1 MEGSVLFYYRNCY
14 VAVVKLTFA
23 VRLGSCVL
31 FFMCKHFKSQQH
43 IIYILFIAAS
53 IFNFQSMAKIT
64 RLSTLFCGK
73 WSLSNNMLVNHV
85 HFELLLIRIQPLHSF
100 TLLTTDLCF

>member
-1 MEGSVLFYYRNCY
+1 VERSVLFYYHNCY
-14 VAVVKLTFA
+14 VAVVNLTFA
-23 VRLGSCVL
+23 VPLGSSVL
-31 FFMCKHFKSQQH
+31 FFMRKRFKSQPH
-43 IIYILFIAAS
+43 FIYIFFIASS

-85 HFELLLIRIQPLHSF
+85 HFELLLIRIQPLHSIY
-100 TLLTTDLCF
+100 LRR

>member
-14 VAVVKLTFA
+14 VAVVKLTFT
-23 VRLGSCVL
+23 VPLGSSVL
-31 FFMCKHFKSQQH
+31 FFICKHFKSQPH
-43 IIYILFIAAS
+43 IIYVLFIASS

-64 RLSTLFCGK
+64 RSSALFCGK

-85 HFELLLIRIQPLHSF
+85 HFELLLIRIQPLHSIY
-100 TLLTTDLCF
+100 LHR

>member
-1 MEGSVLFYYRNCY
+1 MEGSVLFYYRNCF
-14 VAVVKLTFA
+14 VAVIKLTFA
-23 VRLGSCVL
+23 VPLGSCVL
-31 FFMCKHFKSQQH
+31 FFMCQHFKSQPH
-43 IIYILFIAAS
+43 IIYFIIASS

-85 HFELLLIRIQPLHSF
+85 HFELLLIRIQPLHSIY
-100 TLLTTDLCF
+100 LHC